1 MKKLL
6 LKFIL
11 IFIIMIFYSDHA
23 TAEIQKIIIIPFETN
38 SKENITYIKE
48 GVFQMLLTRLS
59 WKDKILVAKKDEVE
73 QALIKCSNVSKNKLP
88 FKLANLMDSNYVF
101 NGSITQF
108 AGSFSLDINVFNI
121 KNKTSQFFFTQAQTM
136 EKIIPELSILA
147 AKINKKIFNRTT
159 ETFENI
165 EQNTMQSVDK
175 NIRANPEELM
185 KQQIK
190 KIKLKDTPN
199 EPFWKFWIDNEKKE
213 YQEYQIIE
221 EKKDKPFWKFWKKDD
236 KEEYKEQ
243 KQIIEQIKKNEE
255 IKQNQEKD
263 KPFWKFW

>member
-1 MKKLL
+1 
-6 LKFIL
+6 
-11 IFIIMIFYSDHA
+11 
-23 TAEIQKIIIIPFETN
+23 
-38 SKENITYIKE
+38 
-48 GVFQMLLTRLS
+48 MLLTRLS

-190 KIKLKDTPN
+190 KIK
-199 EPFWKFWIDNEKKE
+199 
-213 YQEYQIIE
+213 
-221 EKKDKPFWKFWKKDD
+221 
-236 KEEYKEQ
+236 
-243 KQIIEQIKKNEE
+243 IKRYSK
-255 IKQNQEKD
+255 
-263 KPFWKFW
+263 